1 MKKEKTE
8 IVILGAGPGG
18 YMAAFVAAAKGK
30 SVTLVEMDA
39 VGGVC
44 LNRGCIP
51 SKTLIHATEVM
62 HEALK
67 LSECGIHFQKP
78 KVVLQ
83 ELREWK
89 ERVVST
95 LCKGLAGKLTQKKI
109 TILNGRG
116 FFESEKLLRVETKNG
131 QVFLEFEYAI
141 IATGSSP
148 AIPAQFDLGSLSVM
162 DSTQALALE
171 DVPTSL
177 LVIGGGYIGMEL
189 GFVYANLGSKV
200 TVVELGSGILMGAD
214 PDLVKPVFK
223 KASQLFENIYLETKV
238 LGLKTE
244 KNKIKVEF
252 EKEGQKQVEFFD
264 KVLVSVGR
272 SPNSKNMGLKE
283 IGLQLTDQGFI
294 EVNEH
299 QQSVHPHIYA
309 IGDIA
314 GGVLLAHKAYKEAH
328 IAVEHLMGDLTS
340 HRVPLIIPAV
350 VFTDPELA
358 WCGLTEV
365 EARSKQMDI
374 DIVKFPWT
382 ASGRAMSL
390 NRTDGLTKLI
400 LEKETGRVLGVGIVG
415 VGCSE
420 LISEAMVAIE
430 MGATVNDLGMIVHP
444 HPTLSES
451 LMEAA
456 EQFLHSRT

>member
-1 MKKEKTE
+1 M
-8 IVILGAGPGG
+8 
-18 YMAAFVAAAKGK
+18 
-30 SVTLVEMDA
+30 
-39 VGGVC
+39 
-44 LNRGCIP
+44 
-51 SKTLIHATEVM
+51 
-62 HEALK
+62 
-67 LSECGIHFQKP
+67 
-78 KVVLQ
+78 
-83 ELREWK
+83 
-89 ERVVST
+89 
-95 LCKGLAGKLTQKKI
+95 
-109 TILNGRG
+109 
-116 FFESEKLLRVETKNG
+116 
-131 QVFLEFEYAI
+131 
-141 IATGSSP
+141 
-148 AIPAQFDLGSLSVM
+148 
-162 DSTQALALE
+162 
-171 DVPTSL
+171 
-177 LVIGGGYIGMEL
+177 
-189 GFVYANLGSKV
+189 
-200 TVVELGSGILMGAD
+200 
-214 PDLVKPVFK
+214 
-223 KASQLFENIYLETKV
+223 
-238 LGLKTE
+238 GLKTE